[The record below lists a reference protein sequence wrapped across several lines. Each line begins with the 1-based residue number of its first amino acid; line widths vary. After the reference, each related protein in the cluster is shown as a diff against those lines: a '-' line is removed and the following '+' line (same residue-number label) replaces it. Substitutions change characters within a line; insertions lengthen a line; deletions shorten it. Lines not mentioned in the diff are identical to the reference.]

1 MPIQNYFQ
9 LTVHLVA
16 KYVES
21 IYPSSQDFK
30 LVQTTNEQKLSQS
43 EIYYNNEKF
52 LIVSITEISTVQ
64 SLINLLNLDGRLDN
78 ALINWE
84 WFDLDEITFPIK
96 DESNLP
102 QDLVEKFNTKFRY
115 IIDNEKVS
123 SIFAH
128 PNKQSGGPIVEEQHT
143 DTESN
148 FARSPTPEVPY
159 QPTNPTFA
167 GGNPSAEGGGEA
179 NPTFTRQPDDMP
191 KFEDEYQIKD
201 RGPPVRDTLGQSTHF
216 PPIGSDDLNPPGIPS
231 NPTLQGYI
239 DPLQAPQGGVGG
251 NFGGGGAG
259 GGMHPT
265 PDHPIFGQ
273 GQHQGVGGRKGVP
286 PGARYSD
293 PYSEDNLDNLGQGL
307 PSNFRG
313 PGSGGRGNF
322 GGYGSGGSSFGNFGP
337 PGGGAN
343 L

>member
-1 MPIQNYFQ
+1 MTIDNYFQ
-9 LTVHLVA
+9 LTVHLVT

-21 IYPSSQDFK
+21 IYPSSQNFK
-30 LVQTTNEQKLSQS
+30 LVQTTKEQKLNQS
-43 EIYYNNEKF
+43 EVYYKDEKF
-52 LIVSITEISTVQ
+52 LIVSITEISSVQ

-84 WFDLDEITFPIK
+84 WFDLDEIKFPIK
-96 DESNLP
+96 NEEQNLP
-102 QDLVEKFNTKFRY
+102 KDLVEKFNTKFRY

-128 PNKQSGGPIVEEQHT
+128 PNKQEQEGPIVEEQPT

-148 FARSPTPEVPY
+148 PARSPTPEVPY
-159 QPTNPTFA
+159 HPTNSTFA
-167 GGNPSAEGGGEA
+167 GGNPSAAAASTGNA
-179 NPTFTRQPDDMP
+179 PFTKLPNDMP
-191 KFEDEYQIKD
+191 GFEDEYEIKD
-201 RGPPVRDTLGQSTHF
+201 KGPPVRDTLGQSTHL
-216 PPIGSDDLNPPGIPS
+216 PPIGGDDLNPPGIPS

-239 DPLQAPQGGVGG
+239 DPLQAPQGSGG
-251 NFGGGGAG
+251 SGLG
-259 GGMHPT
+259 GGMYPT

-273 GQHQGVGGRKGVP
+273 GGQHQGTSGRRGVP
-286 PGARYSD
+286 PGARYDD

-313 PGSGGRGNF
+313 PGTAGRGSF
-322 GGYGSGGSSFGNFGP
+322 GSGGSSSFGNFGP
-337 PGGGAN
+337 PGAN

>member
-1 MPIQNYFQ
+1 MSIDNYFQ
-9 LTVHLVA
+9 LTVYLVT

-30 LVQTTNEQKLSQS
+30 VVQTTNERKLNQS
-43 EIYYNNEKF
+43 EVYYKDEKF

-84 WFDLDEITFPIK
+84 WFDLDETKFPINNEEK
-96 DESNLP
+96 DDNLP
-102 QDLVEKFNTKFRY
+102 KELVEKFNTKFRFM
-115 IIDNEKVS
+115 IDNEKVS

-128 PNKQSGGPIVEEQHT
+128 PNKQEKEGPVVVED

-148 FARSPTPEVPY
+148 PARSPTPEVPY
-159 QPTNPTFA
+159 NPTNPTFA
-167 GGNPSAEGGGEA
+167 GGNPSSAPSVATGNTPFA
-179 NPTFTRQPDDMP
+179 KRPDDMP
-191 KFEDEYQIKD
+191 DFEDEYQIKD
-201 RGPPVRDTLGQSTHF
+201 KG
-216 PPIGSDDLNPPGIPS
+216 PPIGSALGGQSSQFPSIGGDDLNPPGIPP

-239 DPLQAPQGGVGG
+239 DPLRAPG
-251 NFGGGGAG
+251 G

-265 PDHPIFGQ
+265 PDHPIFGGQ
-273 GQHQGVGGRKGVP
+273 GGGGVGGRRGVP
-286 PGARYSD
+286 PGARYDD
-293 PYSEDNLDNLGQGL
+293 PYSEDNLDNLGRGL

-313 PGSGGRGNF
+313 PGTGGRGNF
-322 GGYGSGGSSFGNFGP
+322 GGGSSSFGNFGP
-337 PGGGAN
+337 PGAN